1 MNNLYKYE
9 NKIRISIG
17 IVLITIASNLSIWWI
32 FPIGLLLI
40 YTGVNSYCP
49 IYDTLNIN
57 KKQALENYY
66 LSNLPKYNP
75 EPMFLFDKNGNL
87 KFTNIDNSSSLKD
100 KIDIKSVFNPMKLEE
115 CIENEINHRESYE
128 ADGQNYM
135 IHFKCVKDI
144 DSILAYAFNATDLM
158 KLQNEIV
165 NTQKEIVYKMGEIG
179 ETRSKET
186 GNHVKRVAEYSYFLA
201 KLSGFSEEEAELLK
215 MASPM
220 HDIGKVGIPDHV
232 LKKPGKLNEEEWQIM
247 KTHAQTGF
255 ELLQHSERPILKAAS
270 IVAYEHHEKW
280 DGSGYPNGKKA
291 EEIHIYGRITAIADV
306 FDALGSDRV
315 YKKAWKLEQIL
326 ELFNEQSNKH
336 FDPRLVKLFLTNI
349 DAFLTIRNQHKD

>member
-9 NKIRISIG
+9 NTIRISIG
-17 IVLITIASNLSIWWI
+17 IILITIASNLSIWWI
-32 FPIGLLLI
+32 FPIGLVLI

-49 IYDTLNIN
+49 IYDALNIN

-75 EPMFLFDKNGNL
+75 EPIFLFDKNGNL
-87 KFTNIDNSSSLKD
+87 KFTNIVDSSSLKD

-115 CIENEINHRESYE
+115 CIDNEINHHQSYE
-128 ADGQNYM
+128 SDGQNYM
-135 IHFKCVKDI
+135 VHFKCVKDI

-158 KLQNEIV
+158 KLQDEII

-186 GNHVKRVAEYSYFLA
+186 GNHVKRVAEYSYILA
-201 KLSGFSEEEAELLK
+201 KLSGFSEDEAKLLK

-255 ELLQHSERPILKAAS
+255 ELLQHSKRPILKAAS

-291 EEIHIYGRITAIADV
+291 EEIHIYGRITAVADV

-326 ELFNEQSNKH
+326 ELFNEQSDKH

-349 DAFLTIRNQHKD
+349 DAFLTIRNQYKD